1 MKAVK
6 TPSNFKEM
14 PYSPQKKL
22 LKIKKIYDTPGKTT
36 PPISQTSSERLKVTF
51 QTYQMGN
58 GEVKMK
64 LGKLQ

>member
-1 MKAVK
+1 
-6 TPSNFKEM
+6 M

-36 PPISQTSSERLKVTF
+36 TSISQTSSERLKVTF